1 MPLYVARLPPLRNTK
16 RAVNPGPLAR
26 LLNVAALLRR
36 LRAHRAD
43 RSVHDP
49 ADDLELALYGAIFG
63 NDFLHYGYFPQP
75 PADAESISFADLK
88 RAMDDYATLLVERVR
103 PGERV
108 LDVGCGMGGLLARL
122 DAAGARP
129 VGVTPN
135 AAHAAHIRARWPHI
149 ALIESEFERIDAAA
163 IAPKFDAIVNAESF
177 QYIDL
182 DAGMRQ
188 VRALLAPEGRWIVID
203 YFRLSADAKNR
214 SGHLLAAF
222 EAALVH
228 HGLAIAERVDITENV
243 LPTLAYGRLL
253 ATRFALPLAR
263 FASEKFFLRRP
274 FAAHLFQP
282 AVRSKLDA
290 VKLDTLDPDVFRREK
305 RYMLFTLKAA

>member
-1 MPLYVARLPPLRNTK
+1 MGS
-16 RAVNPGPLAR
+16 GPVAR
-26 LLNVAALLRR
+26 LLNVPALLRH
-36 LRAHRAD
+36 LRMHRAD

-49 ADDLELALYGAIFG
+49 ADDLELALYAAVFG
-63 NDFLHYGYFPQP
+63 NDFLHYGYFRQP

-88 RAMDDYATLLVERVR
+88 RAMDDYATLIVERVR

-149 ALIESEFERIDAAA
+149 ALIESVFERIDAAA
-163 IAPKFDAIVNAESF
+163 IAPKFDALVNAESF

-182 DAGMRQ
+182 HAGMRA
-188 VRALLAPEGRWIVID
+188 VRALLAPGGRWIVVD
-203 YFRLSADAKNR
+203 YFRLRPDAKNR
-214 SGHLLAAF
+214 SGHLLADF
-222 EAALVH
+222 EAALAR

-243 LPTLAYGRLL
+243 LPTLAYGKLL
-253 ATRFALPLAR
+253 AARFALPLAR

-274 FAAHLFQP
+274 LAAYLFQP
-282 AVRSKLDA
+282 AVRGKLDA
-290 VKLDTLDPDVFRREK
+290 VSLDALDPDVFSRDK
-305 RYMLFTLKAA
+305 RYLLFTLRPD

>member
-1 MPLYVARLPPLRNTK
+1 MSS
-16 RAVNPGPLAR
+16 GPVAR
-26 LLNVAALLRR
+26 LLNLPALLRH
-36 LRAHRAD
+36 LRTHRAD
-43 RSVHDP
+43 RSLHDP

-63 NDFLHYGYFPQP
+63 NNFLHYGYFPQP
-75 PADAESISFADLK
+75 PADAESISLADLK

-135 AAHAAHIRARWPHI
+135 TAHAAHIRARWPHI
-149 ALIESEFERIDAAA
+149 PLVESVFERIDATA

-182 DAGMRQ
+182 DAGMRK
-188 VRALLAPEGRWIVID
+188 VRALLAPGGRWIVID
-203 YFRLSADAKNR
+203 YFRLQADAKNK
-214 SGHLLAAF
+214 SGHLLADF
-222 EAALVH
+222 EAALAR
-228 HGLAIAERVDITENV
+228 HGLAVAERVDVTENV

-274 FAAHLFQP
+274 LAAYLFQP
-282 AVRSKLDA
+282 TVRAKLDA

-305 RYMLFTLKAA
+305 RYLLFTLEPRD

>member
-1 MPLYVARLPPLRNTK
+1 
-16 RAVNPGPLAR
+16 R
-26 LLNVAALLRR
+26 LLNLPALLRH
-36 LRAHRAD
+36 LRTHRAD
-43 RSVHDP
+43 RSLHDP

-63 NDFLHYGYFPQP
+63 NNFLHYGYFPQP
-75 PADAESISFADLK
+75 PADAESISLADLK

-135 AAHAAHIRARWPHI
+135 TAHAGHIRARWPHI
-149 ALIESEFERIDAAA
+149 PLVESVFERIDATA

-182 DAGMRQ
+182 DAGMRK
-188 VRALLAPEGRWIVID
+188 VRALLAPGGRWIVID
-203 YFRLSADAKNR
+203 YFRLQADAKNK
-214 SGHLLAAF
+214 SGHLLADF
-222 EAALVH
+222 EAALAR
-228 HGLAIAERVDITENV
+228 HGLAVAERVDVTENV

-274 FAAHLFQP
+274 LAAYLFQP
-282 AVRSKLDA
+282 TVRAKLDA

-305 RYMLFTLKAA
+305 RYLLFTLRPD